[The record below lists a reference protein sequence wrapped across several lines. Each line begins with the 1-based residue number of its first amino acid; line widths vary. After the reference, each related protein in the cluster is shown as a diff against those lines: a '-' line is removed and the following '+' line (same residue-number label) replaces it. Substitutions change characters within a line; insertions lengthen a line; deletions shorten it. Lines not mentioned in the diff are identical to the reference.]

1 MTEIK
6 VNVDEVTAWLQVA
19 QTAPELTE
27 HEALTAMKVAVGM
40 VDRQVVPRTPVG
52 ATGNLRS
59 AWNTK
64 VDRGLTA
71 VKGEIYNPLVYA
83 IVVEKGRKAS
93 EKQPPIWPLVYW
105 FRRKHGMPMD
115 EAISA
120 AWGLAVNLTRRD
132 IKAKK
137 MLEKG
142 FEAAEPNVK
151 RLFNRIPETVFKK
164 LK

>member
-27 HEALTAMKVAVGM
+27 HEALTTMKVAVGM

-83 IVVEKGRKAS
+83 IVMEKGRRAGATM
-93 EKQPPIWPLVYW
+93 PPKWPIVYW
-105 FRRKHGMPMD
+105 LRRKHGMSL
-115 EAISA
+115 EAA
-120 AWGLAVNLTRRD
+120 MKAWFPVARAIGQRG
-132 IKAKK
+132 IKGKK
-137 MLEKG
+137 MLEEG
-142 FEAAEPNVK
+142 FEAATPSVK
-151 RLFNRIPETVFKK
+151 QLFNRIPETVFKK